1 MARRKDKKGGGGKP
15 LGRVKALDLNT
26 KALKSTQTELK
37 SMTKKLGSS
46 FTSMSKALKT
56 SSDKVGTSID
66 LNIKSIDLLTKAL
79 KGLESTNKKAEAS
92 SKASTGVEAKIGK
105 PSETSASAEAKIGK
119 SGKKSEGPEKPPA
132 KPTAAPAA
140 GGLKGGG
147 VAGMGLSVANK
158 LMGAVMG
165 LYEFQDKFTKLLVST
180 GNQTMGDINQLSN
193 TFEAR
198 GISLET
204 NLDLLASVLEGGI
217 GEYSRTLGTFSDSL
231 SSAQSKDLQVKTLAE
246 YKHLGKDTK
255 ALAAMM
261 GSNSQVL
268 GISHTQTAQLASKL
282 VGLGA
287 AYGFNSDK
295 LVSALNALSDTFMKS
310 ASVYGADTAAA
321 GQEAIANLT
330 AKLGTAQ
337 EKNIQSLAR
346 TLMSG
351 TKEAGITAM
360 KLGVR
365 LEDINSSN
373 AATQEAA
380 MMQALNSLNKQTDA
394 GGAADAG
401 LWINDMVKALG
412 ANDEMLNL
420 ARHANQL
427 TTKQIETNLEKAAEE
442 ARVGSMKASIDQ
454 LIHDAVKALLPAM
467 DILVPILSNIAKI
480 VGAMENTVKIIMY
493 QMIARQVGKMA
504 TAGVARVKQI
514 PQNRINKMDSKGM
527 RFTDAKSGKFVN
539 AEAGKAGLL
548 GGTTKAAKMNKAQR
562 ATIKNS
568 KNLIKNGKKIA
579 KFGAKFGG
587 KFLMRGMSVLLGP
600 WGLLLGLIPDIL
612 SMFGISL
619 FGDKEAEKDRK
630 KTIEIL
636 EKPDPNVIELKSIAR
651 MINQSNIYLEK
662 QNLLK
667 EEELDLSKDEMIS
680 NDQRRNS
687 EYSSDT
693 FITPNSLQ
701 GATQ

>member
-1 MARRKDKKGGGGKP
+1 MARNDNKGGGGKP

-37 SMTKKLGSS
+37 SMNKKLESS
-46 FTSMSKALKT
+46 FTSMSKAFKT
-56 SSDKVGTSID
+56 SNDKVGSSID
-66 LNIKSIDLLTKAL
+66 LNIKSIDMLTKAL
-79 KGLESTNKKAEAS
+79 KSLESTNKKAEAS
-92 SKASTGVEAKIGK
+92 STAST
-105 PSETSASAEAKIGK
+105 SANAKIGK
-119 SGKKSEGPEKPPA
+119 SRKKSEGPEKPPA
-132 KPTAAPAA
+132 QK
-140 GGLKGGG
+140 GKGGG
-147 VAGMGLSVANK
+147 GNQALAGGIQGMGLTVANK

-165 LYEFQDKFTKLLVST
+165 LFEFQDKFTKLLVST
-180 GNQTMGDINQLSN
+180 GNQTMGDVSQLSK

-255 ALAAMM
+255 ALASMM
-261 GSNSQVL
+261 GTNSQVL
-268 GISHTQTAQLASKL
+268 GISHTQTAQLASNL

-287 AYGFNSDK
+287 TYGFNSDK

-310 ASVYGADTAAA
+310 ASIFGADTAAA
-321 GQEAIANLT
+321 GQEAIASLVS
-330 AKLGTAQ
+330 KFGVSQ

-365 LEDINSSN
+365 LEDINSTN

-380 MMQALNSLNKQTDA
+380 MIQALNSLNKQTA
-394 GGAADAG
+394 TGGAADAG
-401 LWINDMVKALG
+401 LWVNDMVKALG
-412 ANDEMLNL
+412 GNDEMLNL

-427 TTKQIETNLEKAAEE
+427 TTKQIETNLETAAHE
-442 ARVGSMKASIDQ
+442 ARVGSMKASVDQ
-454 LIHDAVKALLPAM
+454 MIHDAVKALLPAM
-467 DILVPILSNIAKI
+467 DILVPILSSIAKF
-480 VGAMENTVKIIMY
+480 VGAMDNTVRIIMY
-493 QMIARQVGKMA
+493 QMLARQVGKAA
-504 TAGVARVKQI
+504 TAGVDKLKQM
-514 PQNRINKMDSKGM
+514 PQNAISKMDSKGM
-527 RFTDAKSGKFVN
+527 RFTDSKTGKFVN
-539 AEAGKAGLL
+539 AETGKAGLL
-548 GGTTKAAKMNKAQR
+548 GGTTKAAKMNKAQQ
-562 ATIKNS
+562 ATIKMA
-568 KNLIKNGKKIA
+568 KNQIKNGKAIA

-587 KFLMRGMSVLLGP
+587 KFLMKGMSTLLGP

-612 SMFGISL
+612 EMFGISL
-619 FGDKEAEKDRK
+619 FGDKEAERDRK

-636 EKPDPNVIELKSIAR
+636 EKPDKQVIELKSIAR

-662 QNLLK
+662 QNLLG
-667 EEELDLSKDEMIS
+667 EESLELTKDERVS
-680 NDQRRNS
+680 FDQRVNINN
-687 EYSSDT
+687 SSDT
-693 FITPNSLQ
+693 FITPNTLQ